1 MADSREEKIIKSMLG
16 EQVELE
22 PPQSRIEV
30 LLYEL
35 KDAIEQGGGGS
46 GGGSAEPFFFV
57 VDIKGIDQQSGN
69 PIVEE
74 TSTTYNDLMSMVAD
88 GRPIYYHFIAPLEL
102 ASLSPTNEVES
113 MSHLIAVNHVYHSET
128 QEHYYLARFE
138 GMMFMATSPSATLVS
153 GASGGGGGGGGD
165 HNPV

>member
-57 VDIKGIDQQSGN
+57 IDIKGIDQQSGN

-74 TSTTYNDLMSMVAD
+74 TSTTYDNLISMIAD
-88 GRPIYYHFIAPLEL
+88 GRPIYCHLIVPLEL
-102 ASLSPTNEVES
+102 ASLSPTNEVDS
-113 MSHLIAVNHVYHSET
+113 MLHLIAANHAYHSET
-128 QEHYYLARFE
+128 QEHNYFARFD
-138 GMMFMATSPSATLVS
+138 GMMFMATSPSDTLVS
-153 GASGGGGGGGGD
+153 GINISGGGPG
-165 HNPV
+165 NPT

>member
-35 KDAIEQGGGGS
+35 KDAIEQGGGGG

-57 VDIKGIDQQSGN
+57 VEVKGVDPQSGE
-69 PIVEE
+69 PIIEE
-74 TSTTYNDLMSMVAD
+74 TSTTYNNLMSMIAD
-88 GRPIYYHFIAPLEL
+88 GRPIYCKLIIPQEL
-102 ASLSPTNEVES
+102 AVEMDNPIES
-113 MSHLIAVNHVYHSET
+113 IDIFESASHDYDSINDENVYVVEFAHMQFHSSVPN
-128 QEHYYLARFE
+128 A
-138 GMMFMATSPSATLVS
+138 MLVS
-153 GASGGGGGGGGD
+153 DASRGGGGD
-165 HNPV
+165 DTPVT

>member
-46 GGGSAEPFFFV
+46 GGGVYRINLTMNYDTEEGS
-57 VDIKGIDQQSGN
+57 IDKTWQECKNALDSGKVLKVFQTN
-69 PIVEE
+69 HEE
-74 TSTTYNDLMSMVAD
+74 QGEYYNDEINIYDVIAMDNNNVEPSYHLVLQYGTHM
-88 GRPIYYHFIAPLEL
+88 PIT
-102 ASLSPTNEVES
+102 LST
-113 MSHLIAVNHVYHSET
+113 SE
-128 QEHYYLARFE
+128 
-138 GMMFMATSPSATLVS
+138 PSGYPS
-153 GASGGGGGGGGD
+153 ISGGGD
-165 HNPV
+165 DTPTT